1 MSDNPYSDLPE
12 RAFWRPSISARN
24 PLSLVDLYEKKFEL
38 TQSDRI
44 VTAGSCFAQHIA
56 RKLKA
61 SGFTF
66 CDYEPAPPLLPAHL
80 HGAFNYGVYSARYC
94 NIYTVRQLLQT
105 FDRAYGHF
113 TPQEPAWSKEGG
125 VVDPFRPALEPEPFK
140 DVDELEVAR
149 ESHLKSVRDVFEK
162 SDLFVF
168 TMGLTEGWVSRSD
181 GAVFPLCPGT
191 AAGSFDSD
199 AYQFVNFTYPEIHA
213 DLMAFIERLRGVNPG
228 VRLLLTVSP
237 VPLVATMSGDH
248 VLSATSYSKSVLRA
262 VAGQVSK
269 ELDFVDYFPSYEII
283 AAAPMRGMFFEPNMR
298 EVNPAG
304 VDYVMSHFFRQH
316 APQAGA
322 PAPAPAAEAPP
333 AAAQSDIEIICEE
346 MMLDTDK

>member
-1 MSDNPYSDLPE
+1 MSGNPYASLPE
-12 RAFWRPSISARN
+12 RAFWRPSVSARN
-24 PLSLVDLYEKKFEL
+24 PLSLVDLYEKKFDL
-38 TQSDRI
+38 TRTDRI

-66 CDYEPAPPLLPAHL
+66 CDYEPAPPILPAPMHS
-80 HGAFNYGVYSARYC
+80 AFNYGVYSARYC

-105 FDRAYGHF
+105 FNRAYGHF
-113 TPQEPAWSKEGG
+113 TPEETAWEKNGG
-125 VVDPFRPALEPEPFK
+125 VVDPFRPALEPEPFR
-140 DVDELEVAR
+140 DPQELEVAR
-149 ESHLKSVRDVFEK
+149 VSHLKAVRNVFEK
-162 SDLFVF
+162 SYLFIF
-168 TMGLTEGWVSRSD
+168 TLGLTEGWVSRRD

-191 AAGSFDSD
+191 AAGTFDPH
-199 AYQFVNFTYPEIHA
+199 AYQFVNFTFPEIYA
-213 DLMAFIERLRGVNPG
+213 DLIAFIERLRGVNPG
-228 VRLLLTVSP
+228 VKLLLTVSP
-237 VPLVATMSGDH
+237 VPLVATMSGNH

-262 VAGQVSK
+262 VAGQISS

-316 APQAGA
+316 APETDA
-322 PAPAPAAEAPP
+322 PAPAPAAEVPS
-333 AAAQSDIEIICEE
+333 AATRSETDIICEE
-346 MMLDTDK
+346 MMLDPGK